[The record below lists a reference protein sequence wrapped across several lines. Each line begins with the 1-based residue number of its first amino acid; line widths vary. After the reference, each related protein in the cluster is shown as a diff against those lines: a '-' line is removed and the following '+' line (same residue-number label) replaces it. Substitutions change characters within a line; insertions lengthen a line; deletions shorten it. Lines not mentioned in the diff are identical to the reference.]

1 MFVFIVGVVN
11 EFEKDFFVAHV
22 ELSGDFVA
30 TQLSEEFQSLLAEV
44 NIGPVV
50 VLLVENLVELP
61 LQGLSQQSHD
71 FFEISFD
78 IEGCRDLAARQTW

>member
-1 MFVFIVGVVN
+1 MSIICVVN
-11 EFEKDFFVAHV
+11 ELEKDFFVSHV
-22 ELSGDFVA
+22 ELGGHLVA
-30 TQLSEEFQSLLAEV
+30 TKLGEEFQSLLAEV

-71 FFEISFD
+71 FFEITFD
-78 IEGCRDLAARQTW
+78 IEGCRDLAARQT